1 MALLE
6 RCADDAGELRGE
18 HAVEPTG
25 ITGRKAAE
33 QLNTPVE
40 HIEQLVF
47 GEVGENVEQDRI
59 AVLDTTREV
68 EDSDTRDTE
77 GSKQHFTVFV
87 PELIMI
93 AGERQ
98 AGADA
103 QAIQRLECRPIADDR
118 CRYGAEGGAQRSEG
132 EAKRIGDT
140 GGVAARGDNYGMCLQ
155 GLVLARDIGE
165 RLPKRA
171 ELRFSVVVLFC
182 LERPRWTVYLEC
194 PAFGSFVRRGNVG
207 SAD

>member
-1 MALLE
+1 MTSLE
-6 RCADDAGELRGE
+6 PGWHCSNVVQTTRESCGASMPSSQRGSRGE
-18 HAVEPTG
+18 KP
-25 ITGRKAAE
+25 
-33 QLNTPVE
+33 PVE

-59 AVLDTTREV
+59 AALDTTGEV
-68 EDSDTRDTE
+68 EDSDARDTE
-77 GSKQHFTVFV
+77 GSKQDFTVFV

-118 CRYGAEGGAQRSEG
+118 CRYGAEDGAQRSEG

-140 GGVAARGDNYGMCLQ
+140 GGR
-155 GLVLARDIGE
+155 
-165 RLPKRA
+165 
-171 ELRFSVVVLFC
+171 
-182 LERPRWTVYLEC
+182 
-194 PAFGSFVRRGNVG
+194 
-207 SAD
+207 

>member
-25 ITGRKAAE
+25 IAGRKAAE
-33 QLNTPVE
+33 QLNAPVE

-68 EDSDTRDTE
+68 EDSDARDTE

-93 AGERQ
+93 VGERQ
-98 AGADA
+98 AGTDA
-103 QAIQRLECRPIADDR
+103 QAIQRLECRLIANDR
-118 CRYGAEGGAQRSEG
+118 CRYGTEDGAQRV
-132 EAKRIGDT
+132 IQWLT
-140 GGVAARGDNYGMCLQ
+140 VA
-155 GLVLARDIGE
+155 I
-165 RLPKRA
+165 LPRPPTSSIN
-171 ELRFSVVVLFC
+171 RSISVWFIL
-182 LERPRWTVYLEC
+182 LIIKPHGR
-194 PAFGSFVRRGNVG
+194 
-207 SAD
+207 

>member
-25 ITGRKAAE
+25 IAGRKAAE
-33 QLNTPVE
+33 QLNAPVE
-40 HIEQLVF
+40 RIEQLVF

-98 AGADA
+98 AGTDA
-103 QAIQRLECRPIADDR
+103 QAIQRLECRPIANDR
-118 CRYGAEGGAQRSEG
+118 CRYGAEDGAQ
-132 EAKRIGDT
+132 
-140 GGVAARGDNYGMCLQ
+140 
-155 GLVLARDIGE
+155 
-165 RLPKRA
+165 
-171 ELRFSVVVLFC
+171 
-182 LERPRWTVYLEC
+182 
-194 PAFGSFVRRGNVG
+194 
-207 SAD
+207 

>member
-25 ITGRKAAE
+25 IAGRKAAE
-33 QLNTPVE
+33 QLNAPVE

-68 EDSDTRDTE
+68 EDSDARDTE

-103 QAIQRLECRPIADDR
+103 QAIQRLERRPIAKDR
-118 CRYGAEGGAQRSEG
+118 CRYGAEDGAQRSEG

-165 RLPKRA
+165 RFPKRA

-182 LERPRWTVYLEC
+182 L
-194 PAFGSFVRRGNVG
+194 
-207 SAD
+207 